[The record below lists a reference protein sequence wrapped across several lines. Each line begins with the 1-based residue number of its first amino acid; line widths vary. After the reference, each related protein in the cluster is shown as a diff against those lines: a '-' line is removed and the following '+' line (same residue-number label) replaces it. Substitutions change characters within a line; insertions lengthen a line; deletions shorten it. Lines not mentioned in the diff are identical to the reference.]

1 MRRGVATVLACAL
14 LSLAPGFAW
23 ADSGT
28 EAALAEKAFLD
39 GRALLKDGR
48 VAEACEKFAESRRYE
63 NAAGTLLNLAMC
75 YERLGRTASAWAAY
89 RELLPMAQRAG
100 DEARAAHARERSEL
114 LANAW
119 PRLLVRWPAS
129 AGSGVEEGGVPRL
142 TLLLDG
148 APIPPSSGPSEL
160 PLDPGK
166 HRLELRRGTV
176 REWVTDIEAPARNVV
191 LEVPIRETVHVA
203 HKSEPPTVGRTAA
216 VVLGATGLAATL
228 AGGIFAVTSRV
239 HYDDARRD
247 HCGDGACDAAGI
259 DGIRDARRLAD
270 GATVLTVYGV
280 AATLGAVGIWLAL
293 PKGAPEVRVG
303 VGSVGGTF

>member
-1 MRRGVATVLACAL
+1 MRRRLTTALACAS
-14 LSLAPGFAW
+14 LSLASSPVR
-23 ADSGT
+23 ADSGA

-100 DEARAAHARERSEL
+100 DEARAAHARARIDE

-119 PRLLVRWPAS
+119 PRLLVRWPA
-129 AGSGVEEGGVPRL
+129 AAATGDEGAATRP

-166 HRLELRRGTV
+166 HRLELRRGGV
-176 REWVTDIEAPARNVV
+176 REWVTEIEAPPRNAVI
-191 LEVPIRETVHVA
+191 EVPLRDKVQSA
-203 HKSEPPTVGRTAA
+203 HTPAPAPAVRTASW
-216 VVLGATGLAATL
+216 VVGATGLAATL
-228 AGGIFAVTSRV
+228 AGALVAVASRV
-239 HYDDARRD
+239 RYDDARRD
-247 HCGDGACDAAGI
+247 HCGDGACDAEGLS
-259 DGIRDARRLAD
+259 GIRDARRLAD
-270 GATVLTVYGV
+270 GATVLTIYGV
-280 AATLGAVGIWLAL
+280 AATLGAVGVWLAL
-293 PKGAPEVRVG
+293 PKGAPDVRVG
-303 VGSVGGTF
+303 LGSFGGRF

>member
-1 MRRGVATVLACAL
+1 MRRTVAAAALACAAL
-14 LSLAPGFAW
+14 LRAPHAAR

-28 EAALAEKAFLD
+28 DAALAEKAFLD

-100 DEARAAHARERSEL
+100 DAARAAHARERSEL

-119 PRLLVRWPAS
+119 PRLVVRWPAKPAAELDGPS
-129 AGSGVEEGGVPRL
+129 RP

-148 APIPPSSGPSEL
+148 AVIPPSADASEL

-166 HRLELRRGTV
+166 HRLELRRGAI
-176 REWVTDIEAPARNVV
+176 REWVTDIEAPPRNAVI
-191 LEVPIRETVHVA
+191 EVPIVDKVQYAR
-203 HKSEPPTVGRTAA
+203 KSAPAPTARTATLA
-216 VVLGATGLAATL
+216 LGVTGLAATL
-228 AGGIFAVTSRV
+228 AGALVAVASRV
-239 HYDDARRD
+239 RYDDARRE
-247 HCGDGACDAAGI
+247 HCGDGACDGAGLE
-259 DGIRDARRLAD
+259 GIRDARRLAD

-293 PKGAPEVRVG
+293 PKGGPEVRLG
-303 VGSVGGTF
+303 VGSLGGRF